1 MSESTCGARLHSTW
15 NYRYMYMYMYI
26 MATSLTYSF
35 VDAVSEHGFYGFIV
49 LQHNSLEYVV
59 QAGLHATIMINT

>member
-1 MSESTCGARLHSTW
+1 
-15 NYRYMYMYMYI
+15 MYMYMHI
-26 MATSLTYSF
+26 MAISLTYSF

-59 QAGLHATIMINT
+59 